1 MAGFFVFGGGI
12 IMSEIIYK
20 NLNIKSASEK
30 ELESALNEIIKGIK
44 KTDLN
49 SAEEMQE
56 RLDAKIKPI
65 RSLGVLEEIAVQMA
79 GIQRTSSPKIN
90 GKAVLLMAGDHGV
103 VKEGVSAAPQEI
115 TVQLFYSYLNGA
127 GGINVLANHAD
138 AKLICN
144 NIGLVSHISPE
155 HMVNHIKNGTNN
167 IAEGPA
173 MTRKEMLQSILA
185 GAKIASDAI
194 ESGINLLASGEVGI
208 GNTTPSA
215 AIISVITGCK
225 VEEAAGSG
233 TGLKISALKHKQD
246 IIKKAIKINAPDPND
261 PMDILAKV
269 GGLEIA
275 AMAGAIL
282 EAAYR
287 NVPTILDG
295 IISSA
300 AALIAAK
307 FNPLTVEYM
316 IPSHSSEEKG
326 ELTALKYMGLE
337 PRLFL
342 NMRLGEGTGAALM
355 FHIVEAALKAA
366 DEMGTFE
373 TSGVSTGD
381 FLEI

>member
-1 MAGFFVFGGGI
+1 MSKVFC
-12 IMSEIIYK
+12 K
-20 NLNIKSASEK
+20 NFDIKSASEK
-30 ELESALNEIIKGIK
+30 ELVSALNEIIKGIK

-49 SAEEMQE
+49 SAKDMQE

-79 GIQRTSSPKIN
+79 GIQRTAYPKIN

-103 VKEGVSAAPQEI
+103 VKEGVSAAPQEV
-115 TVQLFYSYLNGA
+115 TAQLFYSYLNGG
-127 GGINVLANHAD
+127 GGINVLTNHAG
-138 AKLICN
+138 AELICS
-144 NIGLVSHISPE
+144 NIGLGSPVNIPE
-155 HMVNHIKNGTNN
+155 HMVNHIKYGADN
-167 IAEGPA
+167 IAQGPA
-173 MTRKEMLQSILA
+173 MTKKEMLQSILT

-194 ESGINLLASGEVGI
+194 DSGINLLASGEVGI

-225 VEEAAGSG
+225 AEEAAGSG
-233 TGLKISALKHKQD
+233 TGLKSGALKHKHE
-246 IIKKAIKINAPDPND
+246 IIKKAIEINAPDPND
-261 PMDILAKV
+261 PMDILSKV

-282 EAAYR
+282 EAAYQ

-295 IISSA
+295 IISSS
-300 AALIAAK
+300 AALIAAM

-326 ELTALKYMGLE
+326 ELVALKYMGLE
-337 PRLFL
+337 PRLSL

-355 FHIVEAALKAA
+355 FHIVEAALKVA
-366 DEMGTFE
+366 DEMATFE
-373 TSGVSTGD
+373 TSGVSTGE